1 MSDLRAALG
10 FLTVLPGTSSPT
22 PTARRW
28 FPAVGALVGLCV
40 GATWWVADTLW
51 PPLVAAALTVV
62 ADLAI
67 TGMLHVDGLAD
78 SADGLLPHASRERR
92 LEIMADPG
100 IGTFGVAAVAAVL
113 LGRVTAIASTPV
125 SPWLVVGLWIA
136 SRAVVTAAPDHMR
149 YARPGGTASMFVAD
163 GSPPDPLVAPA
174 PRSGDSRDQRGA
186 ASPTGIALLAIA
198 MACGVAAADRG
209 IGGAVAVVGCV
220 GAAVAVLTL
229 AARRLGGFTGDVLGA
244 AIVLGETVG
253 LVVAAARW

>member
-10 FLTVLPGTSSPT
+10 FLTVLPGTATPT

-40 GATWWVADTLW
+40 GATWWVTDAWW
-51 PPLVAAALTVV
+51 PPLVAAALTIA

-78 SADGLLPHASRERR
+78 SADGLLPHAPRERR

-100 IGTFGVAAVAAVL
+100 VGTFGLAAVGAVL
-113 LGRVTAIASTPV
+113 LARFAAIASMPV
-125 SPWLVVGLWIA
+125 APGLVVGLWIA
-136 SRAVVTAAPDHMR
+136 SRAVVTAAPDHLR
-149 YARPGGTASMFVAD
+149 YARPGGAATMFVSD
-163 GSPPDPLVAPA
+163 GSPPNPLVAPGLI
-174 PRSGDSRDQRGA
+174 SGNPRDQRSVVSA
-186 ASPTGIALLAIA
+186 TVIALAALAIA
-198 MACGVAAADRG
+198 AVVAAIDRG
-209 IGGAVAVVGCV
+209 AGGGVAVVACV
-220 GAAVAVLTL
+220 CGAIAVLAL